1 MAKKTEQ
8 LKKNNV
14 NNFIKYTNVG
24 IEMLVVILVGVF
36 GGIKLDEVF
45 ENENQVF
52 TIVCSLVA
60 VFAAIYLAIKDFI
73 KLGK

>member
-1 MAKKTEQ
+1 
-8 LKKNNV
+8 
-14 NNFIKYTNVG
+14 
-24 IEMLVVILVGVF
+24 MLAVILVGVF
-36 GGIKLDEVF
+36 GGQKLDEVF

>member
-1 MAKKTEQ
+1 M
-8 LKKNNV
+8 KKNNI
-14 NNFIKYTNVG
+14 NNFIKYTNIG

-36 GGIKLDEVF
+36 GGQKLDEVF

>member
-1 MAKKTEQ
+1 MAKKTLK

-14 NNFIKYTNVG
+14 NNFIKYTNIG
-24 IEMLVVILVGVF
+24 FEMLAVILAGVF
-36 GGIKLDEVF
+36 GGQKLDDVF
-45 ENENQVF
+45 AMEKPVF
-52 TIVCSLVA
+52 TVVLSLFA

>member
-1 MAKKTEQ
+1 
-8 LKKNNV
+8 
-14 NNFIKYTNVG
+14 
-24 IEMLVVILVGVF
+24 MLVVILVGVF
-36 GGIKLDEVF
+36 GGQKLDEVF